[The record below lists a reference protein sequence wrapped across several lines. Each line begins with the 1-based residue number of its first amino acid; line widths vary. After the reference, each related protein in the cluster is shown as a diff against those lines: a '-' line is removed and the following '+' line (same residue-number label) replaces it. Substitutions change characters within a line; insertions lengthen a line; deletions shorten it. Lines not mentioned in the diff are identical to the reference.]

1 ANLTVD
7 PGTLQPAFSGGVTQY
22 TVDLSNDV
30 TNVTIAAQP
39 SVGGDTVTINNQV
52 TTSSVITLGAAG
64 TTTSVPITV
73 SGSGASPQ
81 TYTVN
86 LVRASFSNSLQS
98 LVVSPGTLAP
108 AFNMNQL
115 TYT

>member
-1 ANLTVD
+1 MMMRTVTVMRQYLVAIFLIVIGLIAAGCGDTATVNSAATLANLTVD

-52 TTSSVITLGAAG
+52 TTSSVITWGAAG
-64 TTTSVPITV
+64 T
-73 SGSGASPQ
+73 
-81 TYTVN
+81 
-86 LVRASFSNSLQS
+86 
-98 LVVSPGTLAP
+98 
-108 AFNMNQL
+108 
-115 TYT
+115 